1 LNYLPGFFIFHE
13 TITKETY
20 AIHSDRL
27 FLVHEESSGR
37 ASANNDSTK
46 GTIPMAI
53 EVFNR
58 YENKYFMTEVKLS
71 RVLAEVEQHMVPD
84 KFNKDRRTYS
94 ISNIYFDTPDDYL
107 IRTSLE
113 KPKYKEKLRL
123 RTYDVPG
130 KNDMAFLEMKKKF
143 NGLVNKR
150 RTKIPLQDGYRFVA
164 NGGIVNLSEGMNPQ
178 VVREISSMI
187 QRYDLLEPKVMI
199 AYDRLAYFEKGN
211 PDLRISFDTNIR
223 SRRDDLRLE
232 EGNAG
237 ALFIPKGMWLMEI
250 KTASAAPLWLTSLLA
265 QEDIYKT
272 SFSKYGCEYKN
283 YISNCAVEIYKS
295 KICDFL
301 A

>member
-1 LNYLPGFFIFHE
+1 
-13 TITKETY
+13 
-20 AIHSDRL
+20 
-27 FLVHEESSGR
+27 
-37 ASANNDSTK
+37 
-46 GTIPMAI
+46 MAI

-58 YENKYFMTEVKLS
+58 YENKYFMTEVMLN
-71 RVLAEVEQHMVPD
+71 RILTEVEQHMVPD
-84 KFNKDRRTYS
+84 KFNKDRKTYS

-107 IRTSLE
+107 IRTSLA

-123 RTYDVPG
+123 RAYDVPD

-150 RTKIPLQDGYRFVA
+150 RTNIPLQDGYRFVA
-164 NGGIVNLSEGMNPQ
+164 NGGIVNLSEGMNAQ
-178 VVREISSMI
+178 VVREISCMI
-187 QRYDLLEPKVMI
+187 QRYDPLEPKVMI

-237 ALFIPKGMWLMEI
+237 SLLIPKGMWLMEI
-250 KTASAAPLWLTSLLA
+250 KTASAAPLWLTNLLA

-283 YISNCAVEIYKS
+283 YISNFKEEYHYA
-295 KICDFL
+295 
-301 A
+301 

>member
-1 LNYLPGFFIFHE
+1 
-13 TITKETY
+13 
-20 AIHSDRL
+20 
-27 FLVHEESSGR
+27 
-37 ASANNDSTK
+37 
-46 GTIPMAI
+46 MAI

-58 YENKYFMTEVKLS
+58 YENKYFMTEVKLN

-107 IRTSLE
+107 IRTSLA

-123 RTYDVPG
+123 RAYDVPG

-150 RTKIPLQDGYRFVA
+150 RTNLPLQDGYRFVA
-164 NGGIVNLSEGMNPQ
+164 NGGIVNLSEGMNAQ

-187 QRYDLLEPKVMI
+187 QRYGPLEPKVLI

-237 ALFIPKGMWLMEI
+237 TLFIP
-250 KTASAAPLWLTSLLA
+250 
-265 QEDIYKT
+265 
-272 SFSKYGCEYKN
+272 
-283 YISNCAVEIYKS
+283 
-295 KICDFL
+295 
-301 A
+301 